1 MSRAGPEEFTGVRA
15 VTFDLFDTL
24 ARFWP
29 PREQIQAQALQ
40 AFAIEVTPEGIDRG
54 YALADAYM
62 ARENASGVPVRMRPP
77 EATAAFF
84 AEYERLVLHG
94 AGVEVSR
101 ETAWRV
107 WQEVRK
113 IRYDLAL
120 FDDVLPSLRRLKEL
134 GLALGLI
141 SNINRTGPD
150 LLQSLGLE
158 GCWTAPSPPARWEQR
173 SPTRPS
179 SWRRCSGWRRRPP
192 RRSTWETSTLRTSWG
207 RWAWACGPCSST
219 GTGPLS
225 PWRVS
230 PASAP
235 SRRWYAC
242 SEGERRRPARMG
254 LRSRVVRPCQTLSH
268 SRLPAGTS
276 NSAFS
281 RASTKS

>member
-1 MSRAGPEEFTGVRA
+1 MTQTPGYFTGVRA

-29 PREQIQAQALQ
+29 PREQIQAQACSV
-40 AFAIEVTPEGIDRG
+40 FGIEVTPEGIDRG

-62 ARENASGVPVRMRPP
+62 ARENAGGVPVRMRSP

-101 ETAWRV
+101 AMAWRV

-158 GCWTAPSPPARWEQR
+158 GALDSAVTSREVGAEKPHAPIFLAALERLGATPAEAVHVGDQYASDIAGALGVGMRAVLIDRYGTAPPVEGVVSV
-173 SPTRPS
+173 S
-179 SWRRCSGWRRRPP
+179 SL
-192 RRSTWETSTLRTSWG
+192 TE
-207 RWAWACGPCSST
+207 
-219 GTGPLS
+219 
-225 PWRVS
+225 VV
-230 PASAP
+230 
-235 SRRWYAC
+235 
-242 SEGERRRPARMG
+242 G
-254 LRSRVVRPCQTLSH
+254 LF
-268 SRLPAGTS
+268 GG
-276 NSAFS
+276 
-281 RASTKS
+281 

>member
-150 LLQSLGLE
+150 LLQSLGLD
-158 GCWTAPSPPARWEQR
+158 GGA
-173 SPTRPS
+173 
-179 SWRRCSGWRRRPP
+179 
-192 RRSTWETSTLRTSWG
+192 
-207 RWAWACGPCSST
+207 
-219 GTGPLS
+219 
-225 PWRVS
+225 
-230 PASAP
+230 
-235 SRRWYAC
+235 
-242 SEGERRRPARMG
+242 G
-254 LRSRVVRPCQTLSH
+254 LRHHLPRGGSREAPRAHLPGGATAVGDDARRGGPRGRPVRFGH
-268 SRLPAGTS
+268 RGGAGRGH
-276 NSAFS
+276 AG
-281 RASTKS
+281 RAHRPVRDR

>member
-62 ARENASGVPVRMRPP
+62 ARENASGVPVRMRPT

-158 GCWTAPSPPARWEQR
+158 GVLDCAITSREVGAEKPHAPIFLAALERLETTPAEAVHVGDQYASDIVGALGVGMGAVLIDRYGTAEPVE
-173 SPTRPS
+173 
-179 SWRRCSGWRRRPP
+179 G
-192 RRSTWETSTLRTSWG
+192 
-207 RWAWACGPCSST
+207 
-219 GTGPLS
+219 
-225 PWRVS
+225 V
-230 PASAP
+230 ASVG
-235 SRRWYAC
+235 SVT
-242 SEGERRRPARMG
+242 E
-254 LRSRVVRPCQTLSH
+254 VVRL
-268 SRLPAGTS
+268 LGG
-276 NSAFS
+276 
-281 RASTKS
+281 